1 MSKSKTDNNFV
12 RSGRER
18 IADDNYQT
26 IDPRCTQALVETLK
40 LPGNITIADC
50 CSPSGSGI
58 LDYFEGTNVKVK
70 TCDDAFTDFLDCDWV
85 IFNPPYAR
93 NVVDKIIYRQIQRLV
108 DGDARLGVAA
118 LLRTSFDHAK
128 TRQPMFRNNP
138 LYAGQL
144 KMLFR
149 PIWFTDGDSTPI
161 HNYSWMLWSKNWNK
175 SPQVWYW

>member
-1 MSKSKTDNNFV
+1 MKKKTDNNFV

-18 IADDNYQT
+18 IKDDNYQT
-26 IDPRCTQALVETLK
+26 IDPRCTQALVETLR
-40 LPGNITIADC
+40 LTGGITVADC

-58 LDYFEGTNVKVK
+58 LDYFEGTNVETK
-70 TCDDAFTDFLDCDWV
+70 TCDDAFVDRLDCDWN
-85 IFNPPYAR
+85 IFNPPYKR
-93 NVVDKIIYRQIQRLV
+93 GEVDKIIYRQIQRLA
-108 DGDARLGVAA
+108 DGDTRIGIAI

-128 TRQPMFRNNP
+128 TRQPMFKNNP

-161 HNYSWMLWSKNWNK
+161 HNYSFFIFSRNWNK
-175 SPQVWYW
+175 PPQVWYW